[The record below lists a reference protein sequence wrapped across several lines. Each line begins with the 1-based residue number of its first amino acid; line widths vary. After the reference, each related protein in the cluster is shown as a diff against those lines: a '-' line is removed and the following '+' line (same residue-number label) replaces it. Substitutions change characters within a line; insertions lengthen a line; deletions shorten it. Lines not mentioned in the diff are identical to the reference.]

1 VAFGL
6 MSGAGY
12 THPRMWRLGPAS
24 VLGTTLRP
32 RGAWAACLKLT
43 RAAWVL
49 PQCRPHH
56 CTHVAL
62 GLPA

>member
-1 VAFGL
+1 

-12 THPRMWRLGPAS
+12 THPHMWRLGPAS

-49 PQCRPHH
+49 P
-56 CTHVAL
+56 
-62 GLPA
+62 